1 MNSWTI
7 TQMRDRRL
15 QDRTAVAF
23 YVRVTSTA
31 NPELSAAAV
40 TLGVS
45 KSGLAVCLPFQLAPG
60 SLVRVDIADSVLHG
74 FIAHSHEWP
83 QSARPSFAR
92 NKLWTETSWAA
103 ESPES
108 PLFHTGIDISEI
120 TIGQSG
126 LSQLLEATIEET
138 RSNHQM
144 TTAGSDW
151 S

>member
-1 MNSWTI
+1 
-7 TQMRDRRL
+7 MRDRRIH
-15 QDRTAVAF
+15 DRTAVAF
-23 YVRVTSTA
+23 YVCVTVIA

-40 TLGVS
+40 TLDVS
-45 KSGLAVCLPFQLAPG
+45 NGGLSVCLPFHLMPG

-83 QSARPSFAR
+83 NSARPSFAR
-92 NKLWTETSWAA
+92 NKLWTETNWAA
-103 ESPES
+103 EGTES
-108 PLFHTGIDISEI
+108 TLYHTGIDISEI
-120 TIGQSG
+120 SIGESG

-144 TTAGSDW
+144 TSSGSKA